1 MYIIH
6 REATLYHIFWNTEM
20 IKYLSRKPIDTVF
33 MNASPGHPGAI
44 TIRVISRPSP
54 TLFTYHCGSLIL
66 FKILV
71 FRCDKVILYI
81 PFVLSYRFE
90 HRIYS
95 TLLIFKKILPAL
107 IRLSL
112 LKIKDNLYA
121 CTLITRLDWFHF
133 KDEFILKCLQ
143 ILIDT
148 FNIYQKRKGKGG
160 GEKRKY
166 VVRINIDKE

>member
-1 MYIIH
+1 
-6 REATLYHIFWNTEM
+6 M
-20 IKYLSRKPIDTVF
+20 IKYLSQKPIDTAF

-95 TLLIFKKILPAL
+95 TLLIFLKILPAL

-121 CTLITRLDWFHF
+121 CTLITRLD
-133 KDEFILKCLQ
+133 
-143 ILIDT
+143 
-148 FNIYQKRKGKGG
+148 
-160 GEKRKY
+160 
-166 VVRINIDKE
+166 

>member
-1 MYIIH
+1 
-6 REATLYHIFWNTEM
+6 M

-44 TIRVISRPSP
+44 TIRVISHPSP
-54 TLFTYHCGSLIL
+54 ALFTYHCGSLIL

-95 TLLIFKKILPAL
+95 TLLIF
-107 IRLSL
+107 
-112 LKIKDNLYA
+112 LKNITCIDQTIFAKD
-121 CTLITRLDWFHF
+121 
-133 KDEFILKCLQ
+133 
-143 ILIDT
+143 
-148 FNIYQKRKGKGG
+148 KG
-160 GEKRKY
+160 
-166 VVRINIDKE
+166 